1 MVMVTSLGTGGVMGP
16 EPEEPWLPDEL
27 LHPDKTAPEA
37 ITALSNNAFI
47 SDEQHIPESD
57 ELLHCEEAVP
67 VDNNVR
73 GVA

>member
-27 LHPDKTAPEA
+27 LHPDKTAPAA

-47 SDEQHIPESD
+47 SDEHHVPEGY
-57 ELLHCEEAVP
+57 ELLHGEKAVP
-67 VDNNVR
+67 VDYHV
-73 GVA
+73 